1 MAQTGFSQMT
11 KYISKCLADYSLNQ
25 MPYDFGI
32 ALLHFLKQLNKN
44 GIILKK
50 IYFVS
55 NSKNLWRDSNRNL
68 QIEKLVFY
76 HWATVDIFAEGI
88 EFYI

>member
-11 KYISKCLADYSLNQ
+11 KYISKCIADSSLNQ

-55 NSKNLWRDSNRNL
+55 NSKNLGRDSNRNL
-68 QIEKLVFY
+68 QIEKLVSY
-76 HWATVDIFAEGI
+76 HWATVDTFVESI
-88 EFYI
+88 EYYI

>member
-11 KYISKCLADYSLNQ
+11 KYISKCIAEYSLNQ

-50 IYFVS
+50 IYIVL
-55 NSKNLWRDSNRNL
+55 NSKNLCRDLTRNP
-68 QIEKLVFY
+68 QIEK
-76 HWATVDIFAEGI
+76 
-88 EFYI
+88 

>member
-11 KYISKCLADYSLNQ
+11 KYISKCIADYSLNQ

-50 IYFVS
+50 IYIVL

-68 QIEKLVFY
+68 QIEKLVSYHCAKADTFY
-76 HWATVDIFAEGI
+76 KA
-88 EFYI
+88 